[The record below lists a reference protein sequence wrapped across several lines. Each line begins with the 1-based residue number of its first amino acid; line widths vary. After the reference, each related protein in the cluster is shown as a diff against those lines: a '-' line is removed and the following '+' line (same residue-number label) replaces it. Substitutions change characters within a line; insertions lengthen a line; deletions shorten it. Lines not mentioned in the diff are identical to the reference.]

1 MTEATER
8 PVSAADPETARLLR
22 KLDNA
27 GYWVEHLILTADVV
41 SGVVLDC
48 PLPTRQLTDG
58 KVLEFAIEEA
68 KASIGRIR
76 DATDELIKNLGVDPY
91 PLEG

>member
-1 MTEATER
+1 
-8 PVSAADPETARLLR
+8 
-22 KLDNA
+22 
-27 GYWVEHLILTADVV
+27 VV

-48 PLPTRQLTDG
+48 PLPTRQLADG

-76 DATDELIKNLGVDPY
+76 DAMDELIKHLGVDPY